1 MDELTLIKAAQNDDL
16 DAFNRLILAYQ
27 ELVFNVACR
36 ILVNPDAAEDA
47 AQETFITAYNKLSS
61 FRGGSFKA
69 WLLRVVTNKC
79 YDELRRQKRR
89 PETALNPII
98 DDSEDEIESPSWLA
112 DGTPSPEER
121 SEQTLLQEA
130 IEECI
135 SRLPEDFRIV
145 AVMIDVQ
152 DFEYQEVADAI
163 GKPLGTI
170 KSRLA
175 RARFKLRDCLD
186 QFRELWDDPFRLKD
200 EASL

>member
-1 MDELTLIKAAQNDDL
+1 MPPKMPC
-16 DAFNRLILAYQ
+16 RR
-27 ELVFNVACR
+27 VF
-36 ILVNPDAAEDA
+36 IS
-47 AQETFITAYNKLSS
+47 AYNNLSS

-79 YDELRRQKRR
+79 YDELRRQKRH
-89 PETALNPII
+89 PETELNPIM
-98 DDSEDEIESPSWLA
+98 DDGEDEIESPSWMEDDA
-112 DGTPSPEER
+112 PSPEER
-121 SEQTLLQEA
+121 SEQSLLHEA

-135 SRLPEDFRIV
+135 TRLPEDFRIV

-163 GKPLGTI
+163 GKPLGTV

-175 RARFKLRDCLD
+175 RARHKLRECLD
-186 QFRELWDDPFRLKD
+186 HFRELWDAQYRLED

>member
-47 AQETFITAYNKLSS
+47 AQEAFITAYNKLSS

-135 SRLPEDFRIV
+135 ARLPEDFRIV

>member
-79 YDELRRQKRR
+79 YDELRRQKRH

-135 SRLPEDFRIV
+135 ARLPEDFRIV

>member
-1 MDELTLIKAAQNDDL
+1 MDELALIKAAQNDDL
-16 DAFNRLILAYQ
+16 NAFNRLILSYQ
-27 ELVFNVACR
+27 EMVFNVACR

-47 AQETFITAYNKLSS
+47 VQESFISAYNNLRS

-79 YDELRRQKRR
+79 YDELRRQKRH

-98 DDSEDEIESPSWLA
+98 DDGEDEIESPTWLMDDA
-112 DGTPSPEER
+112 PSPEER
-121 SEQTLLQEA
+121 SEQTLLHQA

-135 SRLPEDFRIV
+135 SRLPDDFRIV
-145 AVMIDVQ
+145 AVMVDVQ

-163 GKPLGTI
+163 GKPLGTV

-175 RARFKLRDCLD
+175 RARRKLRECLNK
-186 QFRELWDDPFRLKD
+186 FRELWDGQYRLKG
-200 EASL
+200 EEL

>member
-1 MDELTLIKAAQNDDL
+1 MDELALIKAAQNDDL
-16 DAFNRLILAYQ
+16 DAFNRLILSYQ
-27 ELVFNVACR
+27 EMVFNVACR

-47 AQETFITAYNKLSS
+47 VQESFISAYNNLRS

-79 YDELRRQKRR
+79 YDELRRQKRH

-98 DDSEDEIESPSWLA
+98 DDGEDEIESPTWLMDNA
-112 DGTPSPEER
+112 PSPEER
-121 SEQTLLQEA
+121 SEQTLLHQA

-135 SRLPEDFRIV
+135 SRLPYDFRIV
-145 AVMIDVQ
+145 AVMVDVQ

-163 GKPLGTI
+163 GKPLGTV

-175 RARFKLRDCLD
+175 RARHKLRDCLD
-186 QFRELWDDPFRLKD
+186 KFRELWDGQYRLHD
-200 EASL
+200 EDLL

>member
-1 MDELTLIKAAQNDDL
+1 MDELALIKAAQNDDL

-36 ILVNPDAAEDA
+36 ILINPDAAEDA

-98 DDSEDEIESPSWLA
+98 NDSEDEIESPSWLA
-112 DGTPSPEER
+112 DDTPSPEER

-163 GKPLGTI
+163 GKPLCTI

>member
-1 MDELTLIKAAQNDDL
+1 MDELALINAAQNDDL
-16 DAFNRLILAYQ
+16 DAFNRLILAHQ
-27 ELVFNVACR
+27 ELAFNVACR

-47 AQETFITAYNKLSS
+47 VQESFISAYNSLSS

-89 PETALNPII
+89 PETELNPII
-98 DDSEDEIESPSWLA
+98 DDSGDEIESPTWLEDDA
-112 DGTPSPEER
+112 PSPEEH
-121 SEQTLLQEA
+121 SEQALLAEA

-135 SRLPEDFRIV
+135 SRLPENFRIV

-152 DFEYQEVADAI
+152 DFEYQEVAKAI
-163 GKPLGTI
+163 GKPLGTV

-175 RARFKLRDCLD
+175 RARHKLRDCLAH
-186 QFRELWDDPFRLKD
+186 FRELWDSEFRLED
-200 EASL
+200 EVSV